1 MELHSETKKSFLDD
15 EVTVSLNLKYLEVYL
30 HQLLIILVNE
40 NELRFELKKS
50 PLNSNRP
57 TTLFING
64 CKWRNTRRKFEVK
77 VTAK

>member
-1 MELHSETKKSFLDD
+1 MKD

-40 NELRFELKKS
+40 NELRFKLKES

-57 TTLFING
+57 TTLFIYG